1 MPGGNGKT
9 GSFIN
14 LLEVLRGT
22 FWALVFSF
30 AGSVFLGA
38 GLYFTTLAE
47 SVLPWFGTGLFF
59 FSVLAGAW
67 LASYRAG
74 KGGLWHG
81 LGVAVL
87 FCLFSFLLTAAVLP
101 VSLVPSSLIQKV
113 MLAAAAGVLGGVL
126 GVSSSR

>member
-1 MPGGNGKT
+1 MPKENGRT
-9 GSFIN
+9 GSLIN
-14 LLEVLRGT
+14 LMEVLRGT
-22 FWALVFSF
+22 FWALVISF

-38 GLYFTTLAE
+38 GLHFTALAE
-47 SVLPWFGTGLFF
+47 GVLPWFGTGLFF

-81 LGVAVL
+81 LGVALL
-87 FCLFSFLLTAAVLP
+87 FCLLSFLLTATVLTTP
-101 VSLVPSSLIQKV
+101 LAPSSLVQKLA
-113 MLAAAAGVLGGVL
+113 LAAVAGVLGGML